1 MLIGIFR
8 FPPLE
13 AVILNKATSL
23 VVGAAAVVFRSAVVP
38 AAELRPHAAVIV
50 DLLVGS
56 LTGAWLAAGWAT
68 RLPRERFH
76 RVIAV
81 LLVGIAAV
89 LLFGHGVADGDGPWL
104 DGPTLWAVGIA
115 AGFLVGAAASLSGV
129 AGGELPIPTIVLLFG
144 PDLRLA
150 GSLALA
156 VSLPTMLAGFARYSR
171 DASFVVLRRQ
181 LPFLAVMA
189 AGSICG
195 AWMGARLLGVVPEAV
210 LLPLLAAILVISAA
224 KLWRHG

>member
-1 MLIGIFR
+1 MTRDTETVTVPDSTRRPLAGFGWGTVIFTLGGLVGLDGAEFRLPVLIGVFR

-23 VVGAAAVVFRSAVVP
+23 VVVVAAVFFRSAVVP
-38 AAELRPHAAVIV
+38 AAELRAHAAVIV

-56 LTGAWLAAGWAT
+56 LAGAWLAAGWAT

-81 LLVGIAAV
+81 LLVAIAAV

-104 DGPTLWAVGIA
+104 DGPALSAVGIA

-129 AGGELPIPTIVLLFG
+129 AGGELLIPTIVLLFG
-144 PDLRLA
+144 ADLRLA

-156 VSLPTMLAGFARYSR
+156 VGLPTMLADFAPYSR
-171 DASFVVLRRQ
+171 DASCRITHR
-181 LPFLAVMA
+181 
-189 AGSICG
+189 S
-195 AWMGARLLGVVPEAV
+195 
-210 LLPLLAAILVISAA
+210 S
-224 KLWRHG
+224 RHP

>member
-1 MLIGIFR
+1 VPDGTRRPLAGFGWGTVIGTLGGLVGLGGAEFRLPVLIGIFR

-129 AGGELPIPTIVLLFG
+129 AGGELLIPTIVLLFG

-156 VSLPTMLAGFARYSR
+156 VGLPTMLAGFARYSR
-171 DASFVVLRRQ
+171 DTSSSSCVASCR
-181 LPFLAVMA
+181 
-189 AGSICG
+189 S
-195 AWMGARLLGVVPEAV
+195 
-210 LLPLLAAILVISAA
+210 
-224 KLWRHG
+224 WR